1 MSSLKPGPRSG
12 SVKPRRSSPTLEDVA
27 ALSGVSRSTVS
38 RAINGGARVSARTQA
53 AIDAAIGEL
62 GFTPN
67 RAARS
72 LATSRADSIA
82 LVIPEPDGRV
92 LVDPFFAMTL
102 NGITEAL
109 KDTEVQLVLLIAR
122 QGEKEGQFIR
132 YLRSG
137 HVDGA
142 IIVSH
147 HKADALETELAD
159 ATLPAVFIGRPWQD
173 HAGLAFVDTDNR
185 TGGLLA
191 ARHLTGRGYRR
202 IATVTGPADMTAA
215 QDRTEGWRQ
224 GLAEAGLE
232 PAGIESGH
240 FTTEGGAAAAARLL
254 DADPGIDAIFA
265 ASDPM
270 ALGVLEVL
278 RGRGLS
284 VPGDVALVGYD
295 NHQLA
300 SSSTPG
306 LTTVVNPMVE
316 MARRAAEMLLREIEE
331 PGSHLEHV
339 VYPPELV
346 VRESA

>member
-1 MSSLKPGPRSG
+1 MSSLDPGTRTVP
-12 SVKPRRSSPTLEDVA
+12 VKPRRASPTLEDVA

-38 RAINGGARVSARTQA
+38 RAINGGARVSAQTQA

-72 LATSRADSIA
+72 LATNRADSIA

-102 NGITEAL
+102 NGITESL

-122 QGEKEGQFIR
+122 QGEKEGQIIR

-142 IIVSH
+142 IVVSH
-147 HKADALETELAD
+147 HKADALETQLAD
-159 ATLPAVFIGRPWQD
+159 APLPAVFIGRPWQD
-173 HAGLAFVDTDNR
+173 RDGLVFVDTDNR

-191 ARHLTGRGYRR
+191 ARHLVERGYRR
-202 IATVTGPADMTAA
+202 IATITGPADMTAA
-215 QDRTEGWRQ
+215 QDRTEGWRA

-232 PAGIESGH
+232 PAGTESGE
-240 FTTEGGAAAAARLL
+240 FTTEGAAAAAVRLL
-254 DADPGIDAIFA
+254 DTNPDIDAIFA
-265 ASDPM
+265 ASDLM
-270 ALGVLEVL
+270 ALGVLNVL
-278 RGRGLS
+278 RERGLS

-300 SSSTPG
+300 ASSTPG
-306 LTTVVNPMVE
+306 LTTVVNPMIE
-316 MARRAAEMLLREIEE
+316 MARRAAEMLLQEIEE
-331 PGSHLEHV
+331 PGSRLQPA

-346 VRESA
+346 IRDSA